1 MHGPHGDAPLQCH
14 AHQLDEDQPVNTACA
29 NLWQFSIASNW
40 PDSAYPSLA
49 AGHPHFQPESPLTIG
64 R

>member
-1 MHGPHGDAPLQCH
+1 MDPMGMPPLERH
-14 AHQLDEDQPVNTACA
+14 AAQLDEDPPVNTACA
-29 NLWQFSIASNW
+29 KLWQFSIASNW

-49 AGHPHFQPESPLTIG
+49 AGHPHFQPESLLTIG

>member
-1 MHGPHGDAPLQCH
+1 MDPTGMPPLERHVRQS
-14 AHQLDEDQPVNTACA
+14 DEDRPVNTACA
-29 NLWQFSIASNW
+29 NLWKFSIASNW

-49 AGHPHFQPESPLTIG
+49 AGHPHFQSESLLTIG